1 MLDSENFVH
10 MHISIC
16 YFIRTNPTPLSA
28 YRCLS
33 GPGKRWRHS
42 MVIAQQYLDLE
53 DGYRKQKSAIF
64 GGHRLWH
71 GYSPENNQDNNW
83 GLYNTRPLGGYLDDL
98 WIYTK
103 YLDFS
108 VPGASFRSNNGEW
121 RGFEVEVCVSTSIY
135 IL

>member
-1 MLDSENFVH
+1 
-10 MHISIC
+10 
-16 YFIRTNPTPLSA
+16 
-28 YRCLS
+28 
-33 GPGKRWRHS
+33 
-42 MVIAQQYLDLE
+42 MVIAKAYNDTR
-53 DGYRKQKSAIF
+53 DGRMKQKTAIF

-108 VPGASFRSNNGEW
+108 QPGQSYRSNNGE
-121 RGFEVEVCVSTSIY
+121 RRMILQYSTVTSRAISLFLRVCKPFYCLVVPVCSLRPYAS
-135 IL
+135 LRR